1 MVNLSGAVGDPAPS
15 LTGKSVMI
23 TGGGS
28 GIGAA
33 LTLGFLSA
41 GAKVTFV
48 QNQDGIGFCDQAEQ
62 ETGTRPHYIECDL
75 TDVPALKRAM
85 EQTREI
91 QGPLSVLINNAAND
105 QRHSTEDV
113 TEAFW
118 DWSQSINLKAQ
129 FFACQA
135 AIADMRGLGGGT
147 IINVSSISYMMGNAG
162 YPAYVAAKAGI
173 AGMTRSLAREF
184 GADNIR
190 INTLIPGWVMT
201 ERQKALWATEDAVA
215 AHMER
220 QALKQVLMP
229 QDMVGPA
236 LFLASDMSFGMTG
249 QALVI
254 DGGVVATG

>member
-1 MVNLSGAVGDPAPS
+1 MVTGTGPICDPAAS
-15 LTGKSVMI
+15 LAGKSVLI

-33 LTLGFLSA
+33 LTLGFLSV
-41 GAKVTFV
+41 GARVTFV
-48 QNQDGIGFCDQAEQ
+48 QNQDGSAFCDQAEQ
-62 ETGTRPHYIECDL
+62 QTGTRPHFINCDL
-75 TDVPALKRAM
+75 TDVPALKRSFA
-85 EQTREI
+85 QTRET
-91 QGPLSVLINNAAND
+91 QGSLAVLINNAAND
-105 QRHSTEDV
+105 QRHSTEEV
-113 TEAFW
+113 TEEFW

-135 AIADMRGLGGGT
+135 AVADMRSIGGGS

-162 YPAYVAAKAGI
+162 YPVYVAAKAGI
-173 AGMTRSLAREF
+173 TGMTRSLAREF

-190 INTLIPGWVMT
+190 INALIPGWVMT
-201 ERQKALWATEDAVA
+201 ERQKTLWATEDAVA

-236 LFLASDMSFGMTG
+236 LFLASNMSFGMTG
-249 QALVI
+249 QALVV

>member
-1 MVNLSGAVGDPAPS
+1 MVTGTGPVCDPAAS
-15 LTGKSVMI
+15 LAGKSVLI

-33 LTLGFLSA
+33 FTLGFLSV
-41 GAKVTFV
+41 GARVTFV
-48 QNQDGIGFCDQAEQ
+48 QNQDGSAFCDQAEQ
-62 ETGTRPHYIECDL
+62 QTGTRPHFINCDL
-75 TDVPALKRAM
+75 TDVPALKRSFA
-85 EQTREI
+85 QTRET
-91 QGPLSVLINNAAND
+91 QGPISVLINNAAND
-105 QRHSTEDV
+105 HRHSTEEV
-113 TEAFW
+113 SEEFW

-135 AIADMRGLGGGT
+135 AVADMRSLGGGS
-147 IINVSSISYMMGNAG
+147 IINLSSISYMMGNAG
-162 YPAYVAAKAGI
+162 YPVYVAAKAGI
-173 AGMTRSLAREF
+173 TGMTRSLAREF

-190 INTLIPGWVMT
+190 INALIPGWVMT
-201 ERQKALWATEDAVA
+201 ERQKTLWATEDAVA

-236 LFLASDMSFGMTG
+236 LFLASNMSFGMTG
-249 QALVI
+249 QALVV